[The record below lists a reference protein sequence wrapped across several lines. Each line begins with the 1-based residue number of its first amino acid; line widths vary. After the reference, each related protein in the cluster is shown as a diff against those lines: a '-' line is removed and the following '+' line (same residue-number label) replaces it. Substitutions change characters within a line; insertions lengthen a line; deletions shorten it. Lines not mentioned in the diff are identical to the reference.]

1 MLQYIMTTHT
11 AIVEY
16 DKDTNEHILPLGD
29 ELCEQLGWAA
39 GDTLIWIDNLDG
51 TYTVKKKDD

>member
-1 MLQYIMTTHT
+1 MTTHT
-11 AIVEY
+11 ATVEY
-16 DKDTNEHILPLGD
+16 DKDTNEYILPLGD
-29 ELCEQLGWAA
+29 ELCEQLGWAV